1 MKKKI
6 FIIGAGGH
14 AKTCIDVIENNNKFQ
29 IASLIDKKSN
39 KKIIFKHK
47 IIKEINFIKK
57 KENKKLNILIGVGQI
72 KNSILRKNLFFR
84 YKQLGYNF
92 PNIISKFSYVSKNSV
107 LKEGNLICHGV
118 VINAGVKIG
127 LNCII
132 NNQAL
137 IEHDVIIGDHC
148 HISTGSIINGGTI
161 IGSNTFIG
169 SGTTIKENIKIG
181 NNCVIGAGLTIKK
194 NIKSNTFLK

>member
-1 MKKKI
+1 MQKKI

-14 AKTCIDVIENNNKFQ
+14 AKTCVDVIESYNKFK
-29 IASLIDKKSN
+29 IAFLVDKKIN
-39 KKIIFKHK
+39 KKIIFKYK
-47 IIKEINFIKK
+47 IIQESNFIKK
-57 KENKKLNILIGVGQI
+57 NKNKKLNILIGVGQI
-72 KNSILRKNLFFR
+72 KNSSLRKNIFFQ
-84 YKQLGYNF
+84 YKKFGCNF
-92 PNIISKFSYVSKNSV
+92 PNIISKFSYVSKNSL
-107 LKEGNLICHGV
+107 LKEGILICHGV

-137 IEHDVIIGDHC
+137 IEHDVTVGDHC
-148 HISTGSIINGGTI
+148 HISTGSILNGGTM

-181 NNCVIGAGLTIKK
+181 NDCVIGAGLTIKK

>member
-14 AKTCIDVIENNNKFQ
+14 AKTCIDVIESNNKFKV
-29 IASLIDKKSN
+29 AYLVDKKSN
-39 KKIIFKHK
+39 KKIIFNHK
-47 IIKEINFIKK
+47 IIKESNFMK
-57 KENKKLNILIGVGQI
+57 KEGNKKLNILIGIGQI
-72 KNSILRKNLFFR
+72 KNNNLRKNIFFR
-84 YKQLGYNF
+84 YKKFGCNF
-92 PNIISKFSYVSKNSV
+92 PNITSKFSYVSKNSL
-107 LKEGNLICHGV
+107 LKEGILICHGV
-118 VINAGVKIG
+118 VINAGVEIG

-137 IEHDVIIGDHC
+137 IEHDARVGNHC

-169 SGTTIKENIKIG
+169 SGTTIKENIMIG